1 MARIYSS
8 SNGVKR
14 GRVGSSVFRKG
25 QNAVVESQ
33 YQPQVANP
41 RSLAQAV
48 QRAAFGTAVQAQ
60 SALSSIV
67 NHSHRGVAGKR
78 ANLQRFVNQNAALI
92 RSAILREIDGGMGY
106 EGSLN
111 IRNVRG
117 IQPAPYLVSEGSL
130 PMQPTFLP
138 ASGGEKAA
146 ILLLDDIDS
155 TINSQAEYER
165 QLSCI
170 GLVPGD
176 QISLIAIVTS
186 NLPSGSFNS
195 SEEGTVQNIFCH
207 VLASRVTFVTN
218 IPANFSG
225 NLVADG
231 AFNPSLVAKSEGNML
246 VSTDGTNDL
255 RLSDG
260 RMDADEIMAAAA
272 IVRSQL
278 DINGKYDY
286 STTQM
291 AVKGEYP
298 ALLAVVESYT
308 NVASARFGNQPFLD
322 NANAQLQQTMPNRIN
337 RNAASTIPQM
347 FEADTESA
355 MAVDNLTA
363 APTNIKACF
372 ATEGGFLTPDVN
384 LAQLAANDFIIGN
397 AENGIKATDAP
408 TFDSDTEEW
417 SVEVAVIGS
426 NYTLIGLAGECADG
440 STFEIGYGF

>member
-106 EGSLN
+106 DGSLN

-117 IQPAPYLVSEGSL
+117 IQPAPYLISEGSL

-165 QLSCI
+165 QLACI

-225 NLVADG
+225 SLVADG
-231 AFNPSLVAKSEGNML
+231 AFNPSLVAKSEGSMV

-255 RLSDG
+255 RLADD

-298 ALLAVVESYT
+298 TLLAVVESYT

-322 NANAQLQQTMPNRIN
+322 NANAQLQSTMPNRIN
-337 RNAASTIPQM
+337 RNASAVIPLPIP
-347 FEADTESA
+347 ADDTGA
-355 MAVDNLTA
+355 LTVGGLTA
-363 APTNIKACF
+363 APTKVSIKLAYENF
-372 ATEGGFLTPDVN
+372 FVDSSAN
-384 LAQLAANDFIIGN
+384 LATASNGDYVVGNSVSGVSVETAGSYDSELGDWEIVLGAHNAEFIII
-397 AENGIKATDAP
+397 GI
-408 TFDSDTEEW
+408 S
-417 SVEVAVIGS
+417 
-426 NYTLIGLAGECADG
+426 GECADG
-440 STFEIGYGF
+440 STFEVGYGF